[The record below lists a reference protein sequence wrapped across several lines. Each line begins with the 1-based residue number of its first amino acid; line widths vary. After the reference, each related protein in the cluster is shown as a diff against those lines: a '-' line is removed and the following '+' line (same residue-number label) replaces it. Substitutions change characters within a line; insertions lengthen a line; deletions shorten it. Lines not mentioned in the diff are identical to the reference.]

1 MRSKP
6 CIWFE
11 KGRKPELHFS
21 VNIGVSATGEGPVI
35 INEEAVFRI
44 KGSID
49 RTMFGVDDSNY
60 FLMGLTS
67 NYPSG
72 GFAGKYLTKKNVDLS
87 PENKK
92 NKFEMEIPI
101 KDFLKIEK
109 GSQSDKLIRKS
120 SAGLE
125 LFDVWFVTYQN
136 VGLEIDNI
144 EVIIKK

>member
-1 MRSKP
+1 MS
-6 CIWFE
+6 I
-11 KGRKPELHFS
+11 S
-21 VNIGVSATGEGPVI
+21 VLK
-35 INEEAVFRI
+35 R
-44 KGSID
+44 
-49 RTMFGVDDSNY
+49 
-60 FLMGLTS
+60 
-67 NYPSG
+67 
-72 GFAGKYLTKKNVDLS
+72 
-87 PENKK
+87 

-144 EVIIKK
+144 EIIIKK